1 MFLGKGVLKICSI
14 FTGEHPCRSV
24 ILMKLLCNFLEI
36 KLRHLCSPV
45 NMLHIFSTSFLRT
58 PIEGCFLKKFV
69 AKITKYLILR
79 FCYGHETVDHITNLG
94 GSQLVP
100 LYVFYGTKLISVEL
114 CIIVSFNHSIA
125 ISLIILLMF

>member
-1 MFLGKGVLKICSI
+1 MKKQKHSSRDVLRKRCS
-14 FTGEHPCRSV
+14 E
-24 ILMKLLCNFLEI
+24 
-36 KLRHLCSPV
+36 

-94 GSQLVP
+94 GS
-100 LYVFYGTKLISVEL
+100 
-114 CIIVSFNHSIA
+114 
-125 ISLIILLMF
+125 